1 MILGGFGEQK
11 TKPIQSQSAGE
22 VEPAQTIPKA
32 FGFEA
37 ATRSRTASRSGKGD
51 LKKQSQFAG
60 GNKILREIRG
70 IEFQLRQGV
79 MDIEDPRINQGAKQ
93 VLDLEFV
100 SHLLGSGG
108 FFEGLFFFGGQA
120 LDAGFVH
127 LM

>member
-70 IEFQLRQGV
+70 IEFQVRQ
-79 MDIEDPRINQGAKQ
+79 A
-93 VLDLEFV
+93 LDLEFV